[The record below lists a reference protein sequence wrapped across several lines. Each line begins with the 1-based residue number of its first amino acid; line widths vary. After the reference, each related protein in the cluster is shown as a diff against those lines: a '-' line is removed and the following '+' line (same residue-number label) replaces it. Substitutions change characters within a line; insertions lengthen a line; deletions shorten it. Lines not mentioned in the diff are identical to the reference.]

1 MLGGG
6 KSRGYCLEMILRGL
20 PGRPHLESSNED
32 TLFFALTRLI
42 DSLAKEQKLRL
53 LEMMR
58 EDVEQ
63 ITEKTAAAT
72 A

>member
-1 MLGGG
+1 
-6 KSRGYCLEMILRGL
+6 MICADFLAGA
-20 PGRPHLESSNED
+20 HLESSHED

-63 ITEKTAAAT
+63 IREKTAAAT